1 MWENPTLSGNFLAFF
16 GNFSPFPVKYSST
29 SRFSKYKPILDTMEK
44 LDSVFLNDIRNHMY
58 FCTGLAV
65 RFVSLVS
72 DLGDVDN
79 PECREVLKRMMC
91 TMIMECDVQRVLSF
105 LSVPV
110 RFVMGEEADKVLED
124 AREVLE
130 GMEISTEDRLL
141 GALFG

>member
-1 MWENPTLSGNFLAFF
+1 
-16 GNFSPFPVKYSST
+16 
-29 SRFSKYKPILDTMEK
+29 MEK
-44 LDSVFLNDIRNHMY
+44 LDSEILDDIRNHMY

-72 DLGDVDN
+72 DMGNVDN
-79 PECREVLKRMMC
+79 PECREILKELMC
-91 TMIMECDVQRVLSF
+91 TLIMEGEAQRVLDF

-110 RFVMGEEADKVLED
+110 RFVLGEEADKVLDD

-130 GMEISTEDRLL
+130 SMEISTEDRLL